1 MLWLFLLIPARAAS
15 ICDAEPLVLAIQ
27 DVQVLPNVQDSYM
40 KGIAAQI
47 GSPAQDIVLLP
58 WAELNNTW
66 NDQIC
71 EVRRGN
77 LFHEDESTTFDKAND
92 IIAAGGAGD
101 EVGFEGSET
110 GIKKLIATSL
120 GGTDTLT
127 LNGSVTLDDFP
138 IGIPRMKWDAGY
150 TMLHPLG
157 LGSNSTYLNALRAA
171 GKIGSRVWS
180 LFWGRMWVEN
190 TINGSLILGGYD
202 EEKVIGANYTAP
214 LDYDDFTGTQGCWT
228 GMKVILSDIKLNFRD
243 GSDESIFPSN
253 AALPCCLV
261 PHRQLLLEVPLDYVD
276 KFDEVTGI
284 NHTDVSYGLHWS
296 ARLFDADNVFDGDI
310 TFYLDSGLEI
320 RVPNNQYIVPFVDI
334 HRNGSRV
341 FKNKVRELLINGVA
355 SQPAT
360 LGRYFFTSAYLMV
373 NHDANTFT
381 LWQGNPSKKSSLVR
395 VFDEETAERCSD
407 ATAVVQPSA
416 TQTTVEEE
424 SKSTVSTTETDKAE
438 PSSST
443 SGAVIGGAVAAS
455 IVGVCLIGLGV
466 FYYIRRRR
474 PAEVLSTP
482 VQPEHKPPAYYFHS
496 LQEMPGS
503 MPGPSEM
510 QGEPHF
516 VYEMDGNLHS
526 SHQGR

>member
-1 MLWLFLLIPARAAS
+1 MRRRALDSHDARHPGPPRWAGFVDEGHCRADRISGAKHCSAS
-15 ICDAEPLVLAIQ
+15 L
-27 DVQVLPNVQDSYM
+27 
-40 KGIAAQI
+40 G
-47 GSPAQDIVLLP
+47 
-58 WAELNNTW
+58 

-77 LFHEDESTTFDKAND
+77 LFQEDECTTFDKASD
-92 IIAAGGAGD
+92 IIAAGGPGD

-110 GIKKLIATSL
+110 GIKKLVSRSL

-138 IGIPRMKWDAGY
+138 IGIPHMKWDAGY

-171 GKIGSRVWS
+171 GKIRSRVWS

-190 TINGSLILGGYD
+190 TINGSLVLEGYD
-202 EEKVIGANYTAP
+202 KEKAIGDNYTA
-214 LDYDDFTGTQGCWT
+214 
-228 GMKVILSDIKLNFRD
+228 
-243 GSDESIFPSN
+243 
-253 AALPCCLV
+253 
-261 PHRQLLLEVPLDYVD
+261 PLDYVD

-284 NHTDVSYGLHWS
+284 NHTGISYGLHWS

-341 FKNKVRELLINGVA
+341 FKNNVRELLMNGVA

-395 VFDEETAERCSD
+395 VFDEETAEKCSD

-416 TQTTVEEE
+416 TQTTEEEE
-424 SKSTVSTTETDKAE
+424 SSKSTKSTAETDKAE
-438 PSSST
+438 PSSSP

-474 PAEVLSTP
+474 PTEVLSTP
-482 VQPEHKPPAYYFHS
+482 AQPEHKPPAYHFQP

-503 MPGPSEM
+503 VPVPSEM
-510 QGEPHF
+510 QGEPYF
-516 VYEMDGNLHS
+516 VYEMDGNMHS

>member
-1 MLWLFLLIPARAAS
+1 MLSLLFLLVPVRAAS
-15 ICDAEPLVLAIQ
+15 ICDAEPLVLTIQ
-27 DVQVLPNVQDSYM
+27 DVQVLPDVRDSYM

-47 GSPAQDIVLLP
+47 G
-58 WAELNNTW
+58 ELNNTLVYDDQAYCDKTIIW

-77 LFHEDESTTFDKAND
+77 LFQEDESSTFDKAND

-110 GIKKLIATSL
+110 GIEKLVSTSL
-120 GGTDTLT
+120 GGTDTLK
-127 LNGSVTLDDFP
+127 LNGSVTLDGFP

-157 LGSNSTYLNALRAA
+157 LGSNSTYLNTLRAA
-171 GKIGSRVWS
+171 GRIGSRVWS

-190 TINGSLILGGYD
+190 TINGSLVLGGYD
-202 EEKVIGANYTAP
+202 EEKVIGANYTAL

-228 GMKVILSDIKLNFRD
+228 GMKVILSDIKVNFRD

-261 PHRQLLLEVPLDYVD
+261 PHRQLLLEAPLDYVD

-284 NHTDVSYGLHWS
+284 NHTDISYGLHWS
-296 ARLFDADNVFDGDI
+296 ARLFDGDI

-334 HRNGSRV
+334 HRNGSRI
-341 FKNKVRELLINGVA
+341 FKNNIRELLMNGVE

-395 VFDEETAERCSD
+395 VFDEETAEKCSD

-416 TQTTVEEE
+416 TQTTKEEE
-424 SKSTVSTTETDKAE
+424 STESTAETDKAE
-438 PSSST
+438 LSSSP
-443 SGAVIGGAVAAS
+443 SGAVIGGVVAAS

-474 PAEVLSTP
+474 PVEGLPTP
-482 VQPEHKPPAYYFHS
+482 VLPEHKPPAYYFQP

-503 MPGPSEM
+503 VPGPSEM
-510 QGEPHF
+510 QGESHF
-516 VYEMDGNLHS
+516 VYEMDSNMHS
-526 SHQGR
+526 SH

>member
-1 MLWLFLLIPARAAS
+1 MLWLFFHLIPVRAAS
-15 ICDAEPLVLAIQ
+15 ICDAEPLVLTIQ
-27 DVQVLPNVQDSYM
+27 DVQVLPDVRDSYM

-47 GSPAQDIVLLP
+47 GSPSQDIVLLP
-58 WAELNNTW
+58 WA
-66 NDQIC
+66 
-71 EVRRGN
+71 GN
-77 LFHEDESTTFDKAND
+77 LFQEDKSNTFDKAND
-92 IIAAGGAGD
+92 IIAAGGVGD

-110 GIKKLIATSL
+110 GIKKLVSTSL

-127 LNGSVTLDDFP
+127 LNGSVTLDGLP

-157 LGSNSTYLNALRAA
+157 LGSNSTYLNTLRAA

-190 TINGSLILGGYD
+190 SINGSLVLGGYD
-202 EEKVIGANYTAP
+202 EEKSLARITP
-214 LDYDDFTGTQGCWT
+214 RHSTMTTLR
-228 GMKVILSDIKLNFRD
+228 VILSDIKLNFRD

-261 PHRQLLLEVPLDYVD
+261 PHQQLLLEAPLDYVD

-284 NHTDVSYGLHWS
+284 NHTDISYGLHWS
-296 ARLFDADNVFDGDI
+296 ARLFDTDDVFDGDI

-334 HRNGSRV
+334 PRNGSRV
-341 FKNKVRELLINGVA
+341 FKNNVRELLMNGVA

-373 NHDANTFT
+373 NHDTNTFT
-381 LWQGNPSKKSSLVR
+381 LWQGNPSKKSSIVR
-395 VFDEETAERCSD
+395 VFDEETTEKCSG

-416 TQTTVEEE
+416 TQTTEEEE
-424 SKSTVSTTETDKAE
+424 STAETDKAE
-438 PSSST
+438 PYSSP

-474 PAEVLSTP
+474 PVEALLTL
-482 VQPEHKPPAYYFHS
+482 VQPEHKPPAYHFQP

-503 MPGPSEM
+503 VPGPSEM
-510 QGEPHF
+510 QGESNF
-516 VYEMDGNLHS
+516 VYELDGNMHN